1 VSTQKP
7 REIAFRVLQ
16 RRERSRR
23 FVEDLLADELDRAV
37 LPSADRSLAQELTY
51 GVVRWEAT
59 LDWLIEQKARK
70 TSRTSAP
77 QILLRLGLYQLFWLE
92 RIPDHAAVN
101 EAVALSK
108 RVGASAQAGF
118 INAILRAYIREGEVT
133 RKLLADLRTSNPA
146 LGCSHPDWLF
156 ERWQKR
162 WGHERAIKLMDWNN
176 QPPEI
181 FARVNTLRVQPA
193 RLLEA
198 WKSEGVVHQAFERD
212 WTGANLIFRVVSAT
226 PLRHL
231 DSFKQGFFYIQD
243 PSTLLAVAMLDPKPG
258 ERALDLCAAPG
269 GKTTFIAQCMENRGH
284 ITAYDVAPQRL
295 QMLRENCSRLGV
307 ACAEISLFP
316 DDAENRG
323 PAPGYDRAIVDAPC
337 TNTGVIR
344 RRVDLRWRLASEEI
358 ARLAAAQLRLLRS
371 AGAQVKP
378 GGVLIYS
385 TCSVEPKENQQV
397 TASFLSENHSF
408 KLETE
413 RELNPHA
420 DGVDGAYVARF
431 LRTDRASQS

>member
-70 TSRTSAP
+70 TATLTAP

-101 EAVALSK
+101 EAVSLSK
-108 RVGASAQAGF
+108 RAGASAQAGF
-118 INAILRAYIREGEVT
+118 INAILRAYIREGEAT
-133 RKLLADLRTSNPA
+133 RKLLADLRTTNPA

-156 ERWQKR
+156 KRWEKR
-162 WGHERAIKLMDWNN
+162 WGQERAIKLMDWNN
-176 QPPEI
+176 QPPDL
-181 FARVNTLRVQPA
+181 FARVNTLRVQPG

-198 WKSEGVVHQAFERD
+198 WKSEGVDHQAFERD
-212 WTGANLIFRVVSAT
+212 WTGANLVHRLVSAP

-231 DSFKQGFFYIQD
+231 ESFKRGFFYIQD
-243 PSTLLAVAMLDPKPG
+243 PSTLLAVTMLDPKPG

-269 GKTTFIAQCMENRGH
+269 GKTTFIAQRMENRGH
-284 ITAYDVAPQRL
+284 ITAHDLAPQRL
-295 QMLRENCSRLGV
+295 QMVRENCLRLGV
-307 ACAEISLFP
+307 SCAEISLLP
-316 DDAENRG
+316 DHSENRDR
-323 PAPGYDRAIVDAPC
+323 APDYDRAIVDAPC

-371 AGAQVKP
+371 AAFQVKP

-385 TCSVEPKENQQV
+385 TCSLEPEENQHV
-397 TASFLSENHSF
+397 TATFLVENPFF
-408 KLETE
+408 KLEAE
-413 RELNPHA
+413 RELNP
-420 DGVDGAYVARF
+420 DVDEVDGAYVARF
-431 LRTDRASQS
+431 LRTNQASQS